1 MDTALYYHPTAPPT
15 LITPLL
21 AFRDNHPFLTA
32 LILITYTAGLLTYS
46 ALLCA
51 GLQDLH
57 GPGGIPWLPAIFL
70 TDGILV
76 CCCPFAAVLPVVF
89 WPLLVASNI
98 LFACLRWFL
107 AAPTFCGIRRET
119 LIRPFKAWTAGVR
132 RWVRERRRAGKQR
145 RALLPV
151 VGGGPRSAPRGGY
164 GTVSESRT
172 RANREY
178 HAFPGPQRMQ
188 YARQPPPPQ
197 SDAASVRS
205 VPPPYQE

>member
-1 MDTALYYHPTAPPT
+1 MDTALYHPTAPPT

-32 LILITYTAGLLTYS
+32 LILITYTVGLLTYS
-46 ALLCA
+46 AILCA

-57 GPGGIPWLPAIFL
+57 GPGGIPWLPPIFL

-76 CCCPFAAVLPVVF
+76 CCCPLAAVLPVVL
-89 WPLLVASNI
+89 WPLLIASNV
-98 LFACLRWFL
+98 LLACLRWFL
-107 AAPTFCGIRRET
+107 AAPTFCGIRREA
-119 LIRPFKAWTAGVR
+119 LIRPFRACTVRVR
-132 RWVRERRRAGKQR
+132 RWVRERRNGGKQR

-151 VGGGPRSAPRGGY
+151 VGDGLRSAPRGGY
-164 GTVSESRT
+164 GTVNEGGS

-178 HAFPGPQRMQ
+178 YASPRPQRMH
-188 YARQPPPPQ
+188 YARQPPFQ
-197 SDAASVRS
+197 SDVASVRS